1 MVMACIASCPYGLP
15 FPHFPP
21 VRFGAYDTFVSD
33 RRESIMADLVEFEL
47 EDGSSVLIETETVS
61 GRPVT
66 RGRRP
71 TEMNSKADET
81 FEQALRRV
89 GPTSAAIV
97 ERLRDLSQ
105 QPDEIEIE
113 FGVKVNAE
121 AGAIIAK
128 TSGEANFRIAVR
140 WKRA

>member
-1 MVMACIASCPYGLP
+1 MGLAVSGRS
-15 FPHFPP
+15 FE
-21 VRFGAYDTFVSD
+21 AYDAFVSD
-33 RRESIMADLVEFEL
+33 RRQSIMADLVEFML
-47 EDGSSVLIETETVS
+47 EDGSSVLIEAETVS
-61 GRPVT
+61 GRPVM
-66 RGRRP
+66 RGGRT
-71 TEMNSKADET
+71 TELISKADET

-97 ERLRDLSQ
+97 ERFRDLSQ

-128 TSGEANFRIAVR
+128 TSGEANFRITIR
-140 WKRA
+140 WKRG

>member
-1 MVMACIASCPYGLP
+1 
-15 FPHFPP
+15 
-21 VRFGAYDTFVSD
+21 
-33 RRESIMADLVEFEL
+33 MADLVEFKL
-47 EDGSSVLIETETVS
+47 EDGSSVLIETESVS

-66 RGRRP
+66 RGGRA
-71 TEMNSKADET
+71 TEMISTAEDT
-81 FEQALRRV
+81 FEQALGRM
-89 GPTSAAIV
+89 GPTSAVII
-97 ERLRDLSQ
+97 ERFREMAQ

-113 FGVKVNAE
+113 FGVKISAE

>member
-1 MVMACIASCPYGLP
+1 
-15 FPHFPP
+15 
-21 VRFGAYDTFVSD
+21 
-33 RRESIMADLVEFEL
+33 MADLVEFKL
-47 EDGSSVLIETETVS
+47 GDGSSVLIETETVS

-66 RGRRP
+66 RGGRA
-71 TEMNSKADET
+71 TEMISKADQT

-97 ERLRDLSQ
+97 ERFRDLSQ